1 MNAILDAPSA
11 GDPSLGVDL
20 RRRERGEELERVGSV
35 ECVSGGALKSL
46 QDKVLI
52 EILWPVV

>member
-20 RRRERGEELERVGSV
+20 RRRERGEELERV